1 MESTCINCIWR
12 IKLHES
18 LHALLYVGNRPL
30 GQEPQDF
37 KKQIQGMKVIVLLCA
52 VLIYTYILIS
62 VIYTV

>member
-1 MESTCINCIWR
+1 MERLAQWLRVLLN
-12 IKLHES
+12 
-18 LHALLYVGNRPL
+18 ALLYVGNRPL